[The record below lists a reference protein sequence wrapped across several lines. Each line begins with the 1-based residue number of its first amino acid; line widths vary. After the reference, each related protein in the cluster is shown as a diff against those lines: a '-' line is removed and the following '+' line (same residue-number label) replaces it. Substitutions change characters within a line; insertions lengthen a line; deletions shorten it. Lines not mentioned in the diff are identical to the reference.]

1 MDWLEKIKAA
11 VPQLT
16 LTQTVSG
23 KQQLLPREVLAKN
36 IADSIALLGNA
47 AYTVKVRGKEVKPE
61 PCYVLRDGK
70 AKITLRYC
78 RQPIKLHG
86 NDDTIIVDEA
96 DLATVLTH
104 LKAAADDK
112 EFCGQLGAIKAQ
124 RMAQLGKGKKE
135 KKAA

>member
-1 MDWLEKIKAA
+1 MEWLEKIKAA

-23 KQQLLPREVLAKN
+23 KQKLLPREVLAKN

-47 AYTVKVRGKEVKPE
+47 EHTITVRGKEVKPE
-61 PCYVLRDGK
+61 PCYVLRDSK

-78 RQPIKLHG
+78 RQSIKLDG
-86 NDDTIIVDEA
+86 NDDTIIVDGA

-104 LKAAADDK
+104 LKAAVEAK
-112 EFCGQLGAIKAQ
+112 EFDGQLGAIKAQ
-124 RMAQLGKGKKE
+124 RMAQLGKGKTG

>member
-23 KQQLLPREVLAKN
+23 KQKLLPREVLAQN
-36 IADSIALLGNA
+36 IADSFELLGNA
-47 AYTVKVRGKEVKPE
+47 AHTITVRGKEVKPE

-78 RQPIKLHG
+78 RQPIKLQG
-86 NDDTIIVDEA
+86 NDDTIIVDAA
-96 DLATVLTH
+96 DLATVLTY
-104 LKAAADDK
+104 LKAAVEDK
-112 EFCGQLGAIKAQ
+112 EFDGQLGAIKAQ
-124 RMAQLGKGKKE
+124 RLAQLGKGKAG
-135 KKAA
+135 KKTA